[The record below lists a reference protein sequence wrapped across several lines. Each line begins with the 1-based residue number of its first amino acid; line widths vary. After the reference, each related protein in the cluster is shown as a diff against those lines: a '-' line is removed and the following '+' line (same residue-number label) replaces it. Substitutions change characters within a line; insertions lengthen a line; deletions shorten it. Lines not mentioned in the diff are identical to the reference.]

1 MKHRIGKIVKP
12 RKLSWLTEDK
22 IDEYLKSM
30 GWENL
35 KNSVID
41 GFIWTQYLNEYDY
54 KNVYLEDTENSKE
67 EIINQILEQLEKSK
81 Q

>member
-1 MKHRIGKIVKP
+1 MKHRIGKVVKP

-35 KNSVID
+35 KNSVIN

-54 KNVYLEDTENSKE
+54 KNVYLGDTENSKE
-67 EIINQILEQLEKSK
+67 EIIRQILEQLENSK